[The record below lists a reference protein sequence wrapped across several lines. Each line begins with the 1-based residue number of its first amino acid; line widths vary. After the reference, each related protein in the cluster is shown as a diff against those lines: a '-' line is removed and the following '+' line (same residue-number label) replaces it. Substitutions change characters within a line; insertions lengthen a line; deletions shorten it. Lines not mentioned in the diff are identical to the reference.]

1 VEALVKSQSSQIV
14 ILLYKKMSGGFIF
27 EALAVQPS
35 LIGYNKADLSALYA
49 MKTTEQEKDRMEL
62 DDAKLLAEYRAG
74 NSEALG
80 ELVEKYRRPLFGF
93 ILRFSEGREDADEVF
108 QEVWVRAIK
117 NMNRYRQKS
126 LLSWLFRIAHNLM
139 IDRIRR
145 NRPVVSLDTPA
156 CEGGSPLS
164 EQLRTFNI
172 GPDYETAGRDLGV
185 RIEVAAAKLPPEQR
199 EVFWL
204 RMQADLSF
212 KEIAK
217 IQKCSINTA
226 LARMQYALSKLR
238 GELAGEYRELQ
249 EAGI

>member
-1 VEALVKSQSSQIV
+1 
-14 ILLYKKMSGGFIF
+14 
-27 EALAVQPS
+27 
-35 LIGYNKADLSALYA
+35 
-49 MKTTEQEKDRMEL
+49 MKTIDKERPRMDQ
-62 DDAKLLAEYRAG
+62 DDALLLADYRSG

-80 ELVEKYRRPLFGF
+80 ELVEKYRRPLYGF

-117 NMNRYRQKS
+117 NMNRYRQKN
-126 LLSWLFRIAHNLM
+126 LLSWLFRISHNLM

-145 NRPVVSLDTPA
+145 DRHAVSLDTA
-156 CEGGSPLS
+156 AQADGSPLS
-164 EQLRTFNI
+164 EQLASVLN
-172 GPDYETAGRDLGV
+172 GPDVEAAGRDLGV
-185 RIEVAAAKLPPEQR
+185 RIEDAAARLPPEQR

-226 LARMQYALSKLR
+226 LARMQYAVSKLR
-238 GELAGEYRELQ
+238 NELASEYRELQ
-249 EAGI
+249 GAGQ

>member
-1 VEALVKSQSSQIV
+1 MDQEDVQMLEA
-14 ILLYKKMSGGFIF
+14 
-27 EALAVQPS
+27 
-35 LIGYNKADLSALYA
+35 
-49 MKTTEQEKDRMEL
+49 
-62 DDAKLLAEYRAG
+62 YRAG
-74 NSEALG
+74 DAEALG
-80 ELVEKYRRPLFGF
+80 KLVEKYKRPLFGF

-139 IDRIRR
+139 IDRIRQR
-145 NRPVVSLDTPA
+145 RPVVSFDTPVS
-156 CEGGSPLS
+156 EDGGSLS
-164 EQLRTFNI
+164 DQLATRQI
-172 GPDYETAGRDLGV
+172 GPDGETEGRELGI
-185 RIEVAAAKLPPEQR
+185 RIEAAAAKLPPEQR

-226 LARMQYALSKLR
+226 LARMQYAVSKLR
-238 GELAGEYRELQ
+238 AELSDEYGELQGV
-249 EAGI
+249 GI

>member
-1 VEALVKSQSSQIV
+1 MRTGDTENHLADQDDAEFLASYRSGDVEALGK
-14 ILLYKKMSGGFIF
+14 
-27 EALAVQPS
+27 
-35 LIGYNKADLSALYA
+35 
-49 MKTTEQEKDRMEL
+49 
-62 DDAKLLAEYRAG
+62 
-74 NSEALG
+74 
-80 ELVEKYRRPLFGF
+80 LVEKYKRPLFGF
-93 ILRFSEGREDADEVF
+93 ILRFSEGHEDADEVF

-145 NRPVVSLDTPA
+145 RKPGFSLDTA
-156 CEGGSPLS
+156 ANEDGIPLS
-164 EQLRTFNI
+164 EKLASALL
-172 GPDYETAGRDLGV
+172 GPDGEVGGRELGL
-185 RIEVAAAKLPPEQR
+185 RIEAAAAQLPLEQR

-226 LARMQYALSKLR
+226 LARMQYAVSKLR
-238 GELAGEYRELQ
+238 KELACEYRELQ
-249 EAGI
+249 ESGI

>member
-1 VEALVKSQSSQIV
+1 
-14 ILLYKKMSGGFIF
+14 
-27 EALAVQPS
+27 
-35 LIGYNKADLSALYA
+35 
-49 MKTTEQEKDRMEL
+49 MKPTDIERTRMDQ
-62 DDAKLLAEYRAG
+62 DDAKLLAEYHAG
-74 NSEALG
+74 SAEALG
-80 ELVEKYRRPLFGF
+80 VLVEKYKRPLFGF

-117 NMNRYRQKS
+117 NMNRYRQNN

-139 IDRIRR
+139 IDRARR
-145 NRPVVSLDTPA
+145 RKFVVSLDTPVG
-156 CEGGSPLS
+156 EDGVPLS
-164 EQLRTFNI
+164 ERLASVDI
-172 GPDYETAGRDLGV
+172 GPDDETGGRELGL
-185 RIEVAAAKLPPEQR
+185 RIEAAAAQLPLEQR

-226 LARMQYALSKLR
+226 LARMQYAVSKLR
-238 GELAGEYRELQ
+238 KELAGEYRELR

>member
-1 VEALVKSQSSQIV
+1 
-14 ILLYKKMSGGFIF
+14 
-27 EALAVQPS
+27 
-35 LIGYNKADLSALYA
+35 
-49 MKTTEQEKDRMEL
+49 MKTTDIERTRMDQ
-62 DDAKLLAEYRAG
+62 DDAKLLAEYYAG
-74 NSEALG
+74 NAEALG
-80 ELVEKYRRPLFGF
+80 VLVEKYKRPLFGF
-93 ILRFSEGREDADEVF
+93 IFRFSEGREDADEVF

-139 IDRIRR
+139 IDRVRR
-145 NRPVVSLDTPA
+145 RKFVLSLDTPA
-156 CEGGSPLS
+156 SEDGAPLS
-164 EQLRTFNI
+164 ERLAGAGL
-172 GPDYETAGRDLGV
+172 GPDAETGGRELGL
-185 RIEVAAAKLPPEQR
+185 RIEAAAAQLPIEQR

-226 LARMQYALSKLR
+226 LARMQYAVSKLR
-238 GELAGEYRELQ
+238 KELASEYRELR